1 MKRSVLL
8 LTLLFSLIAVSSA
21 CAMQGEGYFG
31 PDTAPFD
38 IIPSLPS
45 VTIPEVRKV
54 VQPAPTTTGIVS
66 TKKKSDLAPK
76 HEKFSE
82 KTEKVIRSYGL
93 DPTEE
98 SDLLDLHHAA
108 ERARSKPE
116 RYSRYSDILMDNP
129 LDYLAAFRMAQVAF
143 DMANYSECEECLNT
157 TLEICPDYA
166 PAKRLM
172 KVLEGKQY

>member
-1 MKRSVLL
+1 MKRSLVLL
-8 LTLLFSLIAVSSA
+8 ALLFSLIAAGSA
-21 CAMQGEGYFG
+21 YAMQGEGYFG

-38 IIPSLPS
+38 VIPSLPS
-45 VTIPEVRKV
+45 VTVPAVKKV
-54 VQPAPTTTGIVS
+54 VQPSPTPAIRVKKETG
-66 TKKKSDLAPK
+66 LPAR
-76 HEKFSE
+76 HEKFSD
-82 KTEKVIRSYGL
+82 KTEKVIRSYEL

-116 RYSRYSDILMDNP
+116 KYSRYSDILMDNP
-129 LDYLAAFRMAQVAF
+129 LDYLAAYRMAQVAF
-143 DMANYSECEECLNT
+143 NMANYRDCEECLNT

-172 KVLEGKQY
+172 KVLEGKSY

>member
-1 MKRSVLL
+1 MKRSVVL
-8 LTLLFSLIAVSSA
+8 LTLLFSLIAASSA
-21 CAMQGEGYFG
+21 YALQGEGYFG
-31 PDTAPFD
+31 PDVPPFD

-45 VTIPEVRKV
+45 VTIPA
-54 VQPAPTTTGIVS
+54 APQIKSPSPIDAAVIP
-66 TKKKSDLAPK
+66 TKKKSDLAPR

-82 KTEKVIRSYGL
+82 DTGKVIRSYGL

-98 SDLLDLHHAA
+98 SELLDLHHAA
-108 ERARSKPE
+108 ERARSKAE
-116 RYSRYSDILMDNP
+116 KFSRYSDILADNP

-143 DMANYSECEECLNT
+143 NMANYSECEECIGK

>member
-1 MKRSVLL
+1 MKRSFVLL
-8 LTLLFSLIAVSSA
+8 ALLFSLIAASSA
-21 CAMQGEGYFG
+21 YALQGEGYFG

-45 VTIPEVRKV
+45 VTVPQVRKV
-54 VQPAPTTTGIVS
+54 VQPAPTPVIS
-66 TKKKSDLAPK
+66 TKKKSDLPAR
-76 HEKFSE
+76 HEKFSD
-82 KTEKVIRSYGL
+82 KTEKVIRSYEL

-98 SDLLDLHHAA
+98 SDLIDLHHAA

-129 LDYLAAFRMAQVAF
+129 LDYLAAYRMAQVAF
-143 DMANYSECEECLNT
+143 EMANYSECEECLDT

-172 KVLEGKQY
+172 KVLEGKTY

>member
-54 VQPAPTTTGIVS
+54 VQPSPTPIVR
-66 TKKKSDLAPK
+66 TKKKSDLAPR